1 MTLCRAHRPRYL
13 RLWRLPSVRAA
24 GTAIGAVAIAVAALI
39 AAAAPLAAPAAVV
52 ALGVLLIGGYL
63 FRCRARLTM
72 ESRMVRAL
80 LGARTGCP
88 GVVDVPGLSGPVRAE
103 VQSDGVTRIQ
113 AGCWPD
119 AVRALGYAMAVDR
132 GFQMDMLRRMAS
144 GRLAEVWG
152 RTVLPADMAY
162 RPLGLAAAATR
173 AAAALDVPEASLL
186 SAFSAGVNAAFERH
200 GPAFECRFLSYRPR
214 PWTAQDSLQVALFLF
229 HSLSWNETAKRA
241 EAVTRRVLPPAVA
254 DFLLPATHGQVPPVP
269 DELAALRAD
278 GEAAADIVAVDRAAV
293 GSNCWVLGG
302 PGAPVLAC
310 DLHMPLTMPNLLYEV
325 DLAWPGGR
333 LRGLAAPGLP
343 VVLSGSNGHVAWG
356 VTNLN
361 ADVLDLVDVGELA
374 RSDGLVTRAERIKV
388 RGRPDASLEVTS
400 HGTMPVL
407 SSPLPEGQAAV
418 RWTGHD
424 ERCCDLKF
432 QRLAHATSVTECVTV
447 LDDAQGIALN
457 VLLADQAGH
466 MAHLAAGL
474 IPRRPADGAGGA
486 RRADGAGRNGYLD
499 GKERPRLIDPPD
511 GMLVSANDAAL
522 PEQPFVIGYDPD
534 PGHRARRVREL
545 LAGAQKTV
553 PAMRTLQRDLAAG
566 LYLPYRELAVSAL
579 AGRDDGLADLLA
591 RWDGTAETGSRAF
604 SLLVQLR
611 QLLAREVLSP
621 YLAAC
626 RDHDSRYQYLYRCVD
641 RPVLAIL
648 GRKDPS
654 LLPPDRQ
661 AAGWEAFVAD
671 CARRAVAELQQA
683 TGKSGLPS
691 WGRLNRVSLNNPVER
706 LAPWAAPLLGI
717 AARPQPGALHS
728 VRACAPGFGAV
739 GRAVLAPGADGFAA
753 FELPGGQSG
762 HPLSAYFADRHKE
775 WSSVATPAARSPRP
789 RCGYSLRPPAPGD
802 ETGKDA

>member
-24 GTAIGAVAIAVAALI
+24 GTAIAAAAVAVAALS
-39 AAAAPLAAPAAVV
+39 AAAAPPTASAAVLAAGV
-52 ALGVLLIGGYL
+52 LGVGGYL
-63 FRCRARLTM
+63 FRRRARVAM
-72 ESRMVRAL
+72 EARMVRAL
-80 LGARTGCP
+80 VRARVGCP
-88 GVVDVPGLSGPVRAE
+88 GAVEVPGLSAQVRAE
-103 VQSDGVTRIQ
+103 VLSDGVTRIQ

-119 AVRALGYAMAVDR
+119 AVRALGYAMARDR
-132 GFQMDMLRRMAS
+132 GFQMDMLRQMAS
-144 GRLAEVWG
+144 GSLAKVWG
-152 RTVLPADMAY
+152 KTALPADLTY
-162 RPLGLAAAATR
+162 RPLGLSAAATR
-173 AAAALDVPEASLL
+173 AAAALDMPEASLL

-214 PWTAQDSLQVALFLF
+214 PWTAEDSLQVALFLF

-241 EAVTRRVLPPAVA
+241 EAVTRRVLPAAVA
-254 DFLLPATHGQVPPVP
+254 DFFLPAAHGEAPPLP
-269 DELAALRAD
+269 EGLAALRAD
-278 GEAAADIVAVDRAAV
+278 GDAAADVVAVDRAAV

-310 DLHMPLTMPNLLYEV
+310 DLHMPLAMPNLLYEV

-333 LRGLAAPGLP
+333 LRGLAAAGLP

-356 VTNLN
+356 VTNLG
-361 ADVLDLVDVGELA
+361 ADVLDLVDVG
-374 RSDGLVTRAERIKV
+374 DGMPPEGLITRTERIRV

-400 HGTMPVL
+400 HGTMPVPP
-407 SSPLPEGQAAV
+407 SPQPSGRAAI

-432 QRLAHATSVTECVTV
+432 QRLAHATSVAEGVTV
-447 LDDAQGIALN
+447 LEDAQGMALN
-457 VLLADQAGH
+457 VLLADQVGH

-474 IPRRPADGAGGA
+474 IPRRPAGTAGGEH
-486 RRADGAGRNGYLD
+486 GHLD

-522 PEQPFVIGYDPD
+522 PEQPFRIGYDPD

-545 LAGAQKTV
+545 LAGSPKTI
-553 PAMRTLQRDLAAG
+553 PAMRKLQRDLAAG

-591 RWDGTAETGSRAF
+591 RWDGAAGIQSRAF
-604 SLLVQLR
+604 SLLVRLR
-611 QLLAREVLSP
+611 QLLAGQVLSP

-626 RDHDSRYQYLYRCVD
+626 RDYDSRYQYRYQCVD

-654 LLPPDRQ
+654 LLPRGWQ

-671 CARRAVAELQQA
+671 CAKRAVAELEEA
-683 TGKSGLPS
+683 TGQPGPPS
-691 WGRLNRVSLNNPVER
+691 WGRLNRVSLNHPVER
-706 LAPWAAPLLGI
+706 LAPWAARLLGI

-728 VRACAPGFGAV
+728 VRACSPGFGAA
-739 GRAVLAPGADGFAA
+739 GRAVLSPGADGFAS

-762 HPLSAYFADRHKE
+762 HPLSAHFADRHEE
-775 WSSVATPAARSPRP
+775 WSSVAPPAARRPRA
-789 RCGYSLRPPAPGD
+789 RCGYLLQPARA
-802 ETGKDA
+802 T